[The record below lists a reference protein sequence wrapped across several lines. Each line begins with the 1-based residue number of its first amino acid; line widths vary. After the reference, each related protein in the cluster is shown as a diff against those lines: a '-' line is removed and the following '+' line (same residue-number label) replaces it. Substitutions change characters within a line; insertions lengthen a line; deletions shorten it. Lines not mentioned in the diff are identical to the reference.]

1 MSELPG
7 RPNIDQL
14 RRQARELL
22 RAAADGEPAA
32 LARVRA
38 VSQRVSLSAAQLVVA
53 REHGFASW
61 PALRAEVERRL
72 AELPAGEGEAGQAEA
87 SWSFGGASP
96 IVTAAGM
103 LHLGV
108 LVAGPGHAVLDASL
122 MPSADIR
129 LGLAVP
135 RADSGA
141 GEARGNA
148 VTALAEAIS
157 AVAVADDQGT
167 TYALHVEQISD
178 GPVHRGYERGLV
190 SLRLLVDPVP
200 ARARGWLEL
209 RGQDGSATR
218 LMPSA
223 HPHTRVNRLT
233 LMPDSPAGRELSERA
248 LWLIGLQFMGAGQD
262 DVEREC
268 SAVLGRA
275 AEIQRSGGPGAAGDL
290 PGQLARLCAVLTGH
304 GPADGLPRG
313 WSSIIDAAD
322 RTDGALQHLDLS
334 VPFPHVDGTVV
345 RVHSLVSEPGI
356 WRVYLRAEPGWWT
369 YSADRDRKWAVMSVA
384 AEDDL
389 GGMYLSQFDGSRGGG
404 DHEEVTLRFLPR
416 LNPLARGLTL
426 TFSGAAE
433 QLTLELQLPGPHEQ
447 RHPQVSRS

>member
-7 RPNIDQL
+7 RPNLDQL

-32 LARVRA
+32 LARIRA
-38 VSQRVSLSAAQLVVA
+38 VSERLSLSAAQLAVA

-61 PALRAEVERRL
+61 PALHAEVERRL
-72 AELPAGEGEAGQAEA
+72 AELPANEREAGQAEA
-87 SWSFGGASP
+87 AWSFGGASP
-96 IVTAAGM
+96 IMTAAGM
-103 LHLGV
+103 LHPGV
-108 LVAGPGHAVLDASL
+108 LVAGPRHAVLDASL
-122 MPSADIR
+122 MPARDIR
-129 LGLAVP
+129 RGLAVP
-135 RADSGA
+135 RADSSA
-141 GEARGNA
+141 GEAGGNA
-148 VTALAEAIS
+148 VQALAEAIS
-157 AVAVADDQGT
+157 AVAVTDDQGT
-167 TYALHVEQISD
+167 NYALHVEQISD
-178 GPVHRGYERGLV
+178 SPGRRGQQGGLV
-190 SLRLLVDPVP
+190 SLRLVVDPVP

-223 HPHTRVNRLT
+223 HPATRVNYLT
-233 LMPDSPAGRELSERA
+233 LMPGSPAGRELSEQA
-248 LWLIGLQFMGAGQD
+248 LWLIGLRLMGAGQD

-268 SAVLGRA
+268 SAVLRRA

-290 PGQLARLCAVLTGH
+290 PAQLARLCAVLTGH
-304 GPADGLPRG
+304 GPADELPRG

-322 RTDGALQHLDLS
+322 RTDGALQHLDLA

-345 RVHSLVSEPGI
+345 RVHSVVSEPGL

-369 YSADRDRKWAVMSVA
+369 YNADRDRKWAVMSVA

-389 GGMYLSQFDGSRGGG
+389 GGMYLSQFDGSRGYG

-416 LNPLARGLTL
+416 LNPLARALTL
-426 TFSGAAE
+426 TFSGSAE
-433 QLTLELQLPGPHEQ
+433 QLTLELQLPETHEQ
-447 RHPQVSRS
+447 RHSHVSRS